1 MQTKN
6 KKLLLV
12 LILLEGVAALF
23 RMMWVPSEP
32 ETARLFGYSYSR
44 LGFAGIFVMALALLL
59 VLIIKAFRSEKL
71 VEGFVQR
78 INDILVKRNFLYPAH
93 DTLLGLLV
101 LTAGAYSFTYL
112 LFSPHFRS
120 LIVWVGLIFF
130 QIWVL
135 LRKSYAANFRERV
148 SWLDTLRTGWRSW
161 TPTQQRVF
169 WTLIVI
175 GLIYFAA
182 FIPINLQNADDP
194 HTFFLHGGDEYVTYP
209 VVVTM
214 LTPGDT
220 FHTSMY
226 RLFIYE
232 DYHYGYPF
240 YALSALV
247 LLVPRLVFGGSFA
260 GHTRINLLL
269 LRQMASVLPMILSIF
284 VLVYIVTRFKSWAR
298 AVSIFVVLLLIP
310 GVVKYNER
318 FWHPD
323 SLLLLFIV
331 LTFYFLQRDRLRFGR
346 NFYLA
351 AVTCGLATATKLYG
365 FLFFLAVGGY
375 LLAGLVYRVLG
386 FRKMILAGLLFVL
399 TMSVTVLLANPF
411 LIDSE
416 ARARMV
422 EIMQDKNAEMAHG
435 YNEPDPQHIYR
446 TGLEVWI
453 PFRATLHARLLFLL
467 LVSRAGSRFSLGLGD
482 TSKPSVVSL
491 VCGGGWLPDLLCG
504 GQILS
509 IYIAADGPLYAGVF
523 LFPAVADGNGGS
535 RVQSFLARPLS
546 RKLLWAITIVLCGS
560 QFVFNLVTI
569 FTYPVMG
576 F

>member
-1 MQTKN
+1 
-6 KKLLLV
+6 
-12 LILLEGVAALF
+12 
-23 RMMWVPSEP
+23 
-32 ETARLFGYSYSR
+32 
-44 LGFAGIFVMALALLL
+44 
-59 VLIIKAFRSEKL
+59 
-71 VEGFVQR
+71 
-78 INDILVKRNFLYPAH
+78 
-93 DTLLGLLV
+93 
-101 LTAGAYSFTYL
+101 
-112 LFSPHFRS
+112 
-120 LIVWVGLIFF
+120 
-130 QIWVL
+130 
-135 LRKSYAANFRERV
+135 
-148 SWLDTLRTGWRSW
+148 
-161 TPTQQRVF
+161 
-169 WTLIVI
+169 
-175 GLIYFAA
+175 
-182 FIPINLQNADDP
+182 
-194 HTFFLHGGDEYVTYP
+194 
-209 VVVTM
+209 
-214 LTPGDT
+214 
-220 FHTSMY
+220 MY

-298 AVSIFVVLLLIP
+298 AVSMFVVLLLIP

-365 FLFFLAVGGY
+365 FFFFLAVGGY

-422 EIMQDKNAEMAHG
+422 AIMQDKNAEMAHG
-435 YNEPDPQHIYR
+435 YNEPDLQHIYR
-446 TGLEVWI
+446 TGLEVWM
-453 PFRATLHARLLFLL
+453 PFFEQHYTQGYFFFFLFLAL
-467 LVSRAGSRFSLGLGD
+467 AAGSLWGSETHLN
-482 TSKPSVVSL
+482 
-491 VCGGGWLPDLLCG
+491 VCC
-504 GQILS
+504 
-509 IYIAADGPLYAGVF
+509 
-523 LFPAVADGNGGS
+523 
-535 RVQSFLARPLS
+535 
-546 RKLLWAITIVLCGS
+546 
-560 QFVFNLVTI
+560 
-569 FTYPVMG
+569 
-576 F
+576 